1 MAIQDLFFGSGSDSD
16 DSTAELEPEPEPES
30 TLVEEGI
37 PPADGSASRQCNLGI
52 QYNYTV

>member
-37 PPADGSASRQCNLGI
+37 PPADGSAS
-52 QYNYTV
+52 